1 LFLGIELAAYDV
13 MGEPLTLPLVGAVN
27 GLCVAIAAAAIG
39 LILFWFLSISLA
51 MVWISLAAWAAT
63 FIGLAISSWRSF
75 RQFTRSV
82 SRQPAAPV

>member
-1 LFLGIELAAYDV
+1 MLWSAVFPLGMYSVATLRLSLVADF
-13 MGEPLTLPLVGAVN
+13 PLLRT
-27 GLCVAIAAAAIG
+27 
-39 LILFWFLSISLA
+39 ISLA